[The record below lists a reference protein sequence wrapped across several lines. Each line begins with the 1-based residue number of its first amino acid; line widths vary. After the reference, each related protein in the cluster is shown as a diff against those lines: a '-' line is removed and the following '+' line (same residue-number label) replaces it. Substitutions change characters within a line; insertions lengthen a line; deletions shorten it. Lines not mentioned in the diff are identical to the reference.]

1 MRHLLAV
8 GILLLA
14 ASHCCIAQ
22 NPPPEG
28 QDSPEETEDPAST
41 TSQTDLKTESEK
53 DPVIPTSPSDLK
65 SGKKKDI
72 GLIGIKDNGYVA
84 FYLRGKYLGQE
95 HGTVKMEILNH
106 FQIKGKPVAKMDFPR
121 QNVIIDRAPLR
132 GLMKKGKEIMAP
144 LGVDGNNQSLY
155 VPAMIARE
163 EKNGNYLLR
172 PVCNMKAPPA
182 GVYYSFIHPYVGRKN
197 MKASSELNA
206 HVPAFHGRLYTPN
219 KSKWCPKGSDTE
231 SPWLQILACYC
242 HVCKIRNHIRDD
254 NFFVTVCNMKAP
266 PAGVYYSFIH
276 PYVGRK
282 NMKASSELNAHV
294 PAFHGRL
301 YTPNKSK
308 WCPKGSDTESPWLQ
322 VDLNGRFYICSVS
335 VTGMQ
340 SFHTPFEPK
349 RGDSE
354 PAYIINFKISVSN
367 DEEQWRFI
375 EENGKEKHSLL
386 HSFYYVSR
394 RSRSDESSF
403 FSTTGSTHERTG
415 YVCNLQNDCDNIPDA
430 ECSHEGNAPGSYT
443 CRCMAGYR
451 GPKTTFSPHHARNVS
466 CTDIDECADKQ
477 SRCPNNAVCKNT
489 AGSYDCVC
497 KKGFEM
503 SDGECKDIDECSLKP
518 AKCSSN
524 SICSN
529 TQGSYKCECG
539 EGFKMQG
546 NVCIVSQMP
555 LVSNVKVET
564 ATNGDV
570 IPSPAEHSSIVYI
583 VLSHVFVAIAAA
595 SMTTAGFLYY
605 LLKKK

>member
-28 QDSPEETEDPAST
+28 QDSPEETEDP
-41 TSQTDLKTESEK
+41 
-53 DPVIPTSPSDLK
+53 VIPTSPSDLK
-65 SGKKKDI
+65 SGKKKDPVSPKKLQAKETKDI

-106 FQIKGKPVAKMDFPR
+106 FQIKGKPVTKMDFPR

-132 GLMKKGKEIMAP
+132 GLMKKGKEVVAP

-155 VPAMIARE
+155 VPAVIARE

-172 PVCNMKAPPA
+172 P
-182 GVYYSFIHPYVGRKN
+182 
-197 MKASSELNA
+197 
-206 HVPAFHGRLYTPN
+206 
-219 KSKWCPKGSDTE
+219 
-231 SPWLQILACYC
+231 
-242 HVCKIRNHIRDD
+242 
-254 NFFVTVCNMKAP
+254 VCNMKAP

-349 RGDSE
+349 RGDPE

-375 EENGKEKHSLL
+375 EENGKEKIFKRTKRFEASSHILDLVDAPYRYVRFHPVAYHHSPCMGIEVFGYGSVRGVTNRL
-386 HSFYYVSR
+386 SFPLQDLR
-394 RSRSDESSF
+394 MK
-403 FSTTGSTHERTG
+403 G